1 MSALTVAPAVTDRP
15 APRDKPQ
22 LFDKPSPHEHDHESG
37 LVVDMMEP
45 PDSVGMHDPNVT
57 FEEYLYWAEI
67 TRAEEREANEKYVR
81 SRGPVTLKSVIKD
94 RFRRG
99 DEHEQFERGY
109 EIGRASKADAGEKKG
124 GTKATDPIQDGGG
137 GAVVRPEEWKRA
149 SRAMRT
155 AGWGAIFYLITTDIL
170 GPFST
175 PWAFAQMGYGPGVAL
190 YTVFGV
196 MSLYSGWI
204 LHQAFLGLDSDR
216 FPIKGY
222 GDLYFRVFGSG
233 ARHLINIAQGLQL
246 LLFVSVLILG
256 NGQSISQ
263 ISKGPN
269 GGAGVC
275 FVACLVIFMAA
286 GFVLGQIRTL
296 QRFSWIANLAV
307 RGMKGALTDSVSS
320 MGVVA
325 HSPPNFAAT
334 QASFGDAFGPGP
346 VVTYAGT
353 PPPGAASGGSG
364 FLGSMN
370 GLNQAV
376 YSYGGCLI
384 FAAFMSEMRHP
395 MDFWKAL
402 LCGEIFIYCVY
413 LIFGLYVYSFQG
425 QYAYNPVMQ
434 GLSPYRWQTVTNIL
448 NLITGLIAAALY
460 GNIGMK
466 VLYIELLQGVFGAPA
481 LTESAGKMLWAA
493 VIPVYWALAFV
504 VGAAV
509 PQFSLVSG
517 FIGALFILSFTY
529 SLPALLA
536 LGYRIRRDAMLPDEE
551 RFDPVTGTYGYVD
564 SGFRRY
570 WRGFLKRPTFN
581 GWNIVYMLGGLVTT
595 ALGMYSSIEGLIE
608 AFNGKSQATSFG
620 CASPV

>member
-1 MSALTVAPAVTDRP
+1 
-15 APRDKPQ
+15 
-22 LFDKPSPHEHDHESG
+22 
-37 LVVDMMEP
+37 ME
-45 PDSVGMHDPNVT
+45 MCNIHDPNVT
-57 FEEYLYWAEI
+57 FEEYLYWASI
-67 TRAEEREANEKYVR
+67 TRAEEKEANERYVR
-81 SRGPVTLKSVIKD
+81 ARGPVTVTSVIKD
-94 RFRRG
+94 RFKKG
-99 DEHEQFERGY
+99 DEHDRFL
-109 EIGRASKADAGEKKG
+109 G
-124 GTKATDPIQDGGG
+124 GNGGG
-137 GAVVRPEEWKRA
+137 GATEDAGAGEKTEGDKALQPASVGEDVAAAVTPEEWKRA

-175 PWAFAQMGYGPGVAL
+175 PWAFAQMGYGPGIAL

-196 MSLYSGWI
+196 MSFYSGWI
-204 LHQAFLGLDSDR
+204 LYQSFLGLDSDR
-216 FPIKGY
+216 YPVKGY
-222 GDLYFRVFGSG
+222 GDLYFRVFGSW
-233 ARHLINIAQGLQL
+233 ARHLVNFAQGLQL
-246 LLFVSVLILG
+246 LLFVAVLILG

-263 ISKGPN
+263 ISKGPA
-269 GGAGVC
+269 GGAGIC

-307 RGMKGALTDSVSS
+307 WINLLVIFIC

-353 PPPGAASGGSG
+353 PPSGMASGGSG

-384 FAAFMSEMRHP
+384 FAAFMAEMRHP

-402 LCGEIFIYCVY
+402 LCGEVFIYTCY
-413 LIFGLYVYSFQG
+413 LVFGIYVYSFQG
-425 QYAYNPVMQ
+425 QYSFNPVIQ
-434 GLSPYRWQTVTNIL
+434 GLSPYAWQTVTNVL
-448 NLITGLIAAALY
+448 SLFTGLIAAGLY

-466 VLYIELLQGVFGAPA
+466 VLYVELLQGALGAPA
-481 LTESAGKMLWAA
+481 LTESAGKALWAA
-493 VIPVYWALAFV
+493 VIPVYWATAFA

-529 SLPALLA
+529 TLPALLG
-536 LGYRIRRDAMLPDEE
+536 LGFWIRRDAMLPEEE
-551 RFDPVTGTYGYVD
+551 RFDPATGAYRYADG
-564 SGFRRY
+564 GLRRY
-570 WRGFLKRPTFN
+570 WRGFMARPVFN
-581 GWNIVYMLGGLVTT
+581 CWNFVYMLGGLVTT
-595 ALGMYSSIEGLIE
+595 ALGMYSSIEGLID
-608 AFNGKSQATSFG
+608 AFNGKSQAVSFG

>member
-1 MSALTVAPAVTDRP
+1 MPGLPVTPAVAPVATDGSGEISKLEQKNSNNSNSHSSGAGHAVDIMTTP
-15 APRDKPQ
+15 NT
-22 LFDKPSPHEHDHESG
+22 
-37 LVVDMMEP
+37 
-45 PDSVGMHDPNVT
+45 HDPNVT
-57 FEEYLYWAEI
+57 FEEYLYWASI
-67 TRAEEREANEKYVR
+67 TRSEEQEANEKYVR

-94 RFRRG
+94 RFRKG
-99 DEHEQFERGY
+99 DGNGHSSD
-109 EIGRASKADAGEKKG
+109 ASETGAGEKNGSDKALG
-124 GTKATDPIQDGGG
+124 PSAEGTVGSAT
-137 GAVVRPEEWKRA
+137 PEEWKRA

-190 YTVFGV
+190 YTVFGI
-196 MSLYSGWI
+196 MSFYSGWI
-204 LHQAFLGLDSDR
+204 LYTSFLGLDSDR
-216 FPIKGY
+216 YPLKGY
-222 GDLYFRVFGSG
+222 GDLYFRVFGSW
-233 ARHLINIAQGLQL
+233 ARHAINFAQGLQL
-246 LLFVSVLILG
+246 LLFVAVLILG

-263 ISKGPN
+263 ISKGSD
-269 GGAGVC
+269 GGAGIC

-286 GFVLGQIRTL
+286 GFILGQIRTL

-307 RGMKGALTDSVSS
+307 WINLLIIFIC

-334 QASFGDAFGPGP
+334 NASFGDAFGPGP
-346 VVTYAGT
+346 IHTYAGT
-353 PPPGAASGGSG
+353 PPDGMASGGSG
-364 FLGSMN
+364 FSASLN

-402 LCGEIFIYCVY
+402 LCGEVFIYCIY
-413 LIFGLYVYSFQG
+413 LMFGIYVYSFQG
-425 QYAYNPVMQ
+425 QYSFNPIIQ
-434 GLSPYRWQTVTNIL
+434 GLSPYAWQTATNVL
-448 NLITGLIAAALY
+448 SLVTGLIAAALY

-466 VLYIELLQGVFGAPA
+466 VLYVEFLQGVFGAPP

-493 VIPVYWALAFV
+493 VIPVYWAIAFI

-529 SLPALLA
+529 TLPALLG
-536 LGYRIRRDAMLPDEE
+536 LGYWIRKDAMLPELE
-551 RFDPVTGTYGYVD
+551 RFDPATGVYGYVD
-564 SGFRRY
+564 VGFKRY
-570 WRGFLKRPTFN
+570 WRGFMKKPLFN
-581 GWNIVYMLGGLVTT
+581 SWNFFYMLGGMVTT

-620 CASPV
+620 CGSPV

>member
-1 MSALTVAPAVTDRP
+1 MPGHPVAPTVTDGSQE
-15 APRDKPQ
+15 AGDLSISQ
-22 LFDKPSPHEHDHESG
+22 LKHEKSNSRSSG
-37 LVVDMMEP
+37 CGNGHVVDIMEETP
-45 PDSVGMHDPNVT
+45 NIHDPNVT
-57 FEEYLYWAEI
+57 FEEYLYWASI
-67 TRAEEREANEKYVR
+67 TRAEEQEANARYVQA
-81 SRGPVTLKSVIKD
+81 RGPVTIKSVIKD
-94 RFRRG
+94 RFRKG
-99 DEHEQFERGY
+99 DEHGQY
-109 EIGRASKADAGEKKG
+109 ESS
-124 GTKATDPIQDGGG
+124 G
-137 GAVVRPEEWKRA
+137 GAPDTREKSIGSDKTLVPPGEGVVGSVTQEEWKTA

-190 YTVFGV
+190 YTVFGI

-204 LHQAFLGLDSDR
+204 LYKSFLGLDSDR
-216 FPIKGY
+216 YPLKGY
-222 GDLYFRVFGSG
+222 GDLYFRVFGTW
-233 ARHLINIAQGLQL
+233 ARHAINFAQGLQL
-246 LLFVSVLILG
+246 MLFVAVLILG

-269 GGAGVC
+269 GGAGIC
-275 FVACLVIFMAA
+275 FVACLIIFMAA
-286 GFVLGQIRTL
+286 GFILGQIRTL

-307 RGMKGALTDSVSS
+307 WVNLLIIFIC

-334 QASFGDAFGPGP
+334 KASFGDAFGPGP
-346 VVTYAGT
+346 IHTYAGT
-353 PPPGAASGGSG
+353 PPNGMASGGSG
-364 FLGSMN
+364 FSASLN

-402 LCGEIFIYCVY
+402 LLGEVFIYSIY
-413 LIFGLYVYSFQG
+413 LMFGIYVYSFQG
-425 QYAYNPVMQ
+425 QYSFNPVIQ
-434 GLSPYRWQTVTNIL
+434 GLSPYAWQTATNVL
-448 NLITGLIAAALY
+448 SLITGLIAAGLY

-466 VLYIELLQGVFGAPA
+466 VLYVEFLQGVFGAPP
-481 LTESAGKMLWAA
+481 LTASAGKMLWAA
-493 VIPVYWALAFV
+493 VIPVYWVIAFI

-529 SLPALLA
+529 TLPALLG
-536 LGYRIRRDAMLPDEE
+536 LGYWIRKDAMLPGEE
-551 RFDPVTGTYGYVD
+551 RFDPATGIYHYVD
-564 SGFRRY
+564 GGFWRY
-570 WRGFLKRPTFN
+570 WRGFMRKPLFN
-581 GWNIVYMLGGLVTT
+581 SWNIFYMLGGMVTT

>member
-1 MSALTVAPAVTDRP
+1 MSAAPVAPAVTDLTP
-15 APRDKPQ
+15 EARDEDMSKPGAGTRCNSQ
-22 LFDKPSPHEHDHESG
+22 LSG
-37 LVVDMMEP
+37 RGQVYAM
-45 PDSVGMHDPNVT
+45 DSQLLHDPNVT
-57 FEEYLYWAEI
+57 FEEYLYWAGV
-67 TRAEEREANEKYVR
+67 TRAEEKEANDRYVQA
-81 SRGPVTLKSVIKD
+81 RGPVTVKGLLKD

-99 DEHEQFERGY
+99 DEHKAFEGS
-109 EIGRASKADAGEKKG
+109 ASGTASGEKNANDKALALAGDGVAG
-124 GTKATDPIQDGGG
+124 GVT
-137 GAVVRPEEWKRA
+137 PEEWKQA

-190 YTVFGV
+190 YSVFGI
-196 MSLYSGWI
+196 MSFYSGWV
-204 LHQAFLGLDSDR
+204 LYRSFLGLDSDR
-216 FPIKGY
+216 YPIKGY
-222 GDLYFRVFGSG
+222 GDLYFRVFGSW
-233 ARHLINIAQGLQL
+233 ARHAVNFAQGLQL

-269 GGAGVC
+269 GGAGIC

-307 RGMKGALTDSVSS
+307 WINLLIIFIC

-334 QASFGDAFGPGP
+334 KASFGDAFGPGP
-346 VVTYAGT
+346 VRTFAGT
-353 PPPGAASGGSG
+353 PPDGLASGGTG
-364 FLGSMN
+364 FMASLN

-402 LCGEIFIYCVY
+402 LCGEVFIYSVY
-413 LIFGLYVYSFQG
+413 LTFGLYVYSFQG
-425 QYAYNPVMQ
+425 QYSFNPIMQ
-434 GLSPYRWQTVTNIL
+434 GLSPYSWQTATNIL
-448 NLITGLIAAALY
+448 NLVTGLIAAALY

-466 VLYIELLQGVFGAPA
+466 VLYAELLQGVFGAPA
-481 LTESAGKMLWAA
+481 LSAPMGKLLWAA

-504 VGAAV
+504 VGAAI
-509 PQFSLVSG
+509 PQFSLISG

-529 SLPALLA
+529 TLPALLG
-536 LGYRIRRDAMLPDEE
+536 LGYWIRKDAMLPEE
-551 RFDPVTGTYGYVD
+551 ESFDPATGVYGYAD
-564 SGFRRY
+564 GGFRRY
-570 WRGFLKRPTFN
+570 WRGFMKRPVFN
-581 GWNIVYMLGGLVTT
+581 SWNLFYMLGGMVTT
-595 ALGMYSSIEGLIE
+595 ALGMYSSIVGLVD

>member
-1 MSALTVAPAVTDRP
+1 MAAAAAAAAAAAVN
-15 APRDKPQ
+15 
-22 LFDKPSPHEHDHESG
+22 L
-37 LVVDMMEP
+37 
-45 PDSVGMHDPNVT
+45 HDPNVT
-57 FEEYLYWAEI
+57 FEEYLYWAGV
-67 TRAEEREANEKYVR
+67 TRAEEKLVNER
-81 SRGPVTLKSVIKD
+81 FLQAQGPLTLKRVIKD
-94 RFRRG
+94 RFRKG
-99 DEHEQFERGY
+99 DEHERSQSEG
-109 EIGRASKADAGEKKG
+109 GNADTSDGDQA
-124 GTKATDPIQDGGG
+124 GGG
-137 GAVVRPEEWKRA
+137 GAVVTPEEWKRA

-190 YTVFGV
+190 FTVFGI
-196 MSLYSGWI
+196 MSYYSGWI
-204 LHQAFLGLDSDR
+204 LYKSFLGLDSDR
-216 FPIKGY
+216 YPLRGY
-222 GDLYFRVFGSG
+222 GDLYFRVYGVG
-233 ARHLINIAQGLQL
+233 ARHAINFAQSLQL
-246 LLFVSVLILG
+246 LLFVAVLILG

-269 GGAGVC
+269 GGAGIC
-275 FVACLVIFMAA
+275 FVACLVIFVGA
-286 GFVLGQIRTL
+286 GFVLGQVRTL
-296 QRFSWIANLAV
+296 QRLSWVANLAV
-307 RGMKGALTDSVSS
+307 WVNLLILFIC
-320 MGVVA
+320 MGVAA
-325 HSPPNFAAT
+325 HSLPNFAAT

-353 PPPGAASGGSG
+353 PPPGKASGGSG

-376 YSYGGCLI
+376 YSYGGCLV
-384 FAAFMSEMRHP
+384 FAAFMAEMRHP

-402 LCGEIFIYCVY
+402 LCGEVFIYLCY
-413 LIFGLYVYSFQG
+413 LIFGLYMYSYQG
-425 QYAYNPVMQ
+425 QYAFNPVMQ
-434 GLSPYRWQTVTNIL
+434 SLSPYWWQTATNIL
-448 NLITGLIAAALY
+448 GLVTGLIAAGLY

-466 VLYIELLQGVFGAPA
+466 VLYTELLQEVFGAPP
-481 LTESAGKMLWAA
+481 LTETAGKMLWAA
-493 VIPVYWALAFV
+493 AIPVYWALAFV

-529 SLPALLA
+529 TLPALLG
-536 LGYRIRRDAMLPDEE
+536 LGFWIRKVAMVPEE
-551 RFDPVTGTYGYVD
+551 EAFDPATGRYVYVD

-570 WRGFLKRPTFN
+570 RRGFMKRPLFN
-581 GWNIVYMLGGLVTT
+581 AWNVVYMLGGLVTT

>member
-1 MSALTVAPAVTDRP
+1 MSAAPVAPAVTDLTP
-15 APRDKPQ
+15 EARDEDMSKLGAGTRCNSQ
-22 LFDKPSPHEHDHESG
+22 LSG
-37 LVVDMMEP
+37 RGQVYAMNSQLL
-45 PDSVGMHDPNVT
+45 HDPNVT
-57 FEEYLYWAEI
+57 FEEYLYWAGV
-67 TRAEEREANEKYVR
+67 TRAEEKEANDGYVQA
-81 SRGPVTLKSVIKD
+81 RGPMTLKGLLKD
-94 RFRRG
+94 RFRKG
-99 DEHEQFERGY
+99 DEHKGFEGS
-109 EIGRASKADAGEKKG
+109 ASVTARGEKNANDKALAPAGDGVAG
-124 GTKATDPIQDGGG
+124 GVTH
-137 GAVVRPEEWKRA
+137 EEWKQA

-190 YTVFGV
+190 YSVFGI
-196 MSLYSGWI
+196 MSFYSGWV
-204 LHQAFLGLDSDR
+204 LYRSFLGLDSDR
-216 FPIKGY
+216 YPIKGY
-222 GDLYFRVFGSG
+222 GDLYFRVFGSW
-233 ARHLINIAQGLQL
+233 ARHAVNFAQGLQL

-269 GGAGVC
+269 GGAGIC

-307 RGMKGALTDSVSS
+307 WINLLIIFIC

-334 QASFGDAFGPGP
+334 KASFGDAFGPGP
-346 VVTYAGT
+346 VRTFAGT
-353 PPPGAASGGSG
+353 PPDGLASGGTG
-364 FLGSMN
+364 FMASLN

-402 LCGEIFIYCVY
+402 LCGEVFIYSVY
-413 LIFGLYVYSFQG
+413 LTFGLYVYSFQG
-425 QYAYNPVMQ
+425 QYSFNPIMQ
-434 GLSPYRWQTVTNIL
+434 GLSPYSWQTATNIL
-448 NLITGLIAAALY
+448 NLVTGLIAAALY

-466 VLYIELLQGVFGAPA
+466 MLYAELLQGVFGAPA
-481 LTESAGKMLWAA
+481 LSAPMGKLLWAA

-504 VGAAV
+504 VGAAI
-509 PQFSLVSG
+509 PQFSLISG

-529 SLPALLA
+529 TLPALLG
-536 LGYRIRRDAMLPDEE
+536 LGYWIRKDAMLPEE
-551 RFDPVTGTYGYVD
+551 ESFDPATGVYGYVD
-564 SGFRRY
+564 GGFRRY
-570 WRGFLKRPTFN
+570 WRGFMKRPVLN
-581 GWNIVYMLGGLVTT
+581 CWNLFYMLGGMVTT
-595 ALGMYSSIEGLIE
+595 ALGMYSSIVGLVD